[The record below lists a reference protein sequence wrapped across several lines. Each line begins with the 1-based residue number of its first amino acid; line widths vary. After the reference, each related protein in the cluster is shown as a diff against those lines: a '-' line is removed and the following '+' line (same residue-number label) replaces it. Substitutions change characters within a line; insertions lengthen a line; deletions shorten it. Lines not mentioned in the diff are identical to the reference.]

1 MRILRSPD
9 TFVFRQKGELH
20 LNSKKLRKQFA
31 SMGYV
36 TPAMIVLIFF
46 LIVPLIYTVYCS
58 LYNMDYLIKGN
69 YVGFG
74 NYQKLLK
81 DARITRSLIFT
92 IEITLASTFLSVGI
106 GLAMALWVDKEKGLF
121 AYLIEMFGLIPWVIS
136 MMVAA
141 LLWRWLFNGDLGL
154 FNMILKAFGHNVIYV
169 VETKSSAIIAL
180 IFVLSW
186 RLVGYAMIM
195 ILAGLKSL
203 DTSLIEAAKVDGANP
218 WQMLWRIK
226 VPLIK
231 TQMLLSVIVLTVSNF
246 TNNTVPKVLTSGGP
260 NDATNVITLFQYNLA
275 FRYYQFGTSAALSII
290 IMLITSLIIVLYIK
304 ISDYRI

>member
-180 IFVLSW
+180 IFGVWS
-186 RLVGYAMIM
+186 AM
-195 ILAGLKSL
+195 
-203 DTSLIEAAKVDGANP
+203 
-218 WQMLWRIK
+218 R
-226 VPLIK
+226 
-231 TQMLLSVIVLTVSNF
+231 
-246 TNNTVPKVLTSGGP
+246 
-260 NDATNVITLFQYNLA
+260 
-275 FRYYQFGTSAALSII
+275 
-290 IMLITSLIIVLYIK
+290 
-304 ISDYRI
+304 